1 MSIPTHQEAEMQK
14 TAPRQH
20 PAVVLRSQYRQLK
33 SLLVVLTVAL
43 VSLSVTVVA
52 LVTDDVGTQETTGYF
67 HPFNGVNQPERT
79 GGPDESNVAA
89 AISAQPQPQPET
101 ARPDESK
108 IAAAI
113 GKRVQLERDTSRPDE
128 SKIAASIGKSGG
140 FHVFTGRPDEAK
152 VAASISPSIHHN

>member
-1 MSIPTHQEAEMQK
+1 MPQ

-20 PAVVLRSQYRQLK
+20 PAVVLRSQYRQIK

-43 VSLSVTVVA
+43 VSLSVTVVV
-52 LVTDDVGTQETTGYF
+52 LSTDDGGT
-67 HPFNGVNQPERT
+67 VRT
-79 GGPDESNVAA
+79 GGPDESKVAA
-89 AISAQPQPQPET
+89 AISAQPQPDT

-113 GKRVQLERDTSRPDE
+113 GNRVQLERDTSRPDE
-128 SKIAASIGKSGG
+128 SKLAASVGKSGG

>member
-1 MSIPTHQEAEMQK
+1 MPQ

-33 SLLVVLTVAL
+33 SLLVVLAVAL

-52 LVTDDVGTQETTGYF
+52 LVTDGVGTQETSGYF
-67 HPFNGVNQPERT
+67 HPFNGVNQPEQT
-79 GGPDESNVAA
+79 GGPDESKVAA
-89 AISAQPQPQPET
+89 AISTQPQPNT

-113 GKRVQLERDTSRPDE
+113 SKRVQLERDTSRPDE
-128 SKIAASIGKSGG
+128 
-140 FHVFTGRPDEAK
+140 AK
-152 VAASISPSIHHN
+152 VAVSISPTIHHN